1 MWDVSGALT
10 EEDLAQGFSLEED
23 EDVLLVLR
31 HGELLVTFS
40 SSGAT
45 RESLREFLDREKGR
59 PGPAPCPPPGPPA
72 GPGGLQAPEFPRP
85 PR

>member
-40 SSGAT
+40 SCGVT
-45 RESLREFLDREKGR
+45 RESLREFLDREK
-59 PGPAPCPPPGPPA
+59 PA